1 MQREDLFLKELQ
13 NFIRFLQRLL
23 EKDEVSSIEEHLVN
37 DTSYA
42 QYLELIHTELFE
54 QKHLDFLEN
63 QPSEYLQQLCLFF
76 LEKQDIQKSKITYA
90 IYTSKSKTI
99 DLAIEQKVQKLS

>member
-1 MQREDLFLKELQ
+1 
-13 NFIRFLQRLL
+13 LQRLL

-42 QYLELIHTELFE
+42 QYLELIHSEFFE
-54 QKHLDFLEN
+54 QKHLDFVKN
-63 QPSEYLQQLCLFF
+63 QPSEYLKQLCIYF
-76 LEKQDIQKSKITYA
+76 LEMKDIVKVKTTYA
-90 IYTSKSKTI
+90 FYTAKSKTI